1 MPKHS
6 PDRRFTS
13 FTRNLPPSKSRILR
27 RNLMF
32 VGITLTVI
40 ACLSLIS
47 KANAAGGPYVVDDGA
62 INPPGECNVDLWNKS
77 VRHDASSSDLVLS
90 PACTF
95 KALPM
100 VQLGAAIEYNRD
112 DGESETQLS
121 PQLKAQLWNRED
133 LGLQLAA
140 AASTHFVINRAH
152 SFDGADLTLPLT
164 FTPFQALRLNFNAGW
179 TQAYDNGEQNHRWTW
194 GTGVEYDLIDSL
206 TLVAERFGQQG
217 AQQAWQAGPRLHIGE
232 RIDVDIV
239 VGRNLTEDRDQW
251 LTTGVTLRY

>member
-6 PDRRFTS
+6 PDHRATS
-13 FTRNLPPSKSRILR
+13 FTRNLPPSKRRILH

-47 KANAAGGPYVVDDGA
+47 KANAAGGSYVVDDGA
-62 INPPGECNVDLWNKS
+62 INAPGECNVDLWNKS
-77 VRHDASSSDLVLS
+77 VRHDSSSNDLVVS

-95 KALPM
+95 KSLPM
-100 VQLGAAIEYNRD
+100 VQLGAEVEYSRD

-140 AASTHFVINRAH
+140 SASAHFVINRAH
-152 SFDGADLTLPLT
+152 SFDGVDLSLPLT
-164 FTPFQALRLNFNAGW
+164 FTPIQALRLNFNAGW
-179 TQAYDNGEQNHRWTW
+179 TQAYDNGEQNRRWTW

-206 TLVAERFGQQG
+206 TLIAERFGQQG
-217 AQQAWQAGPRLHIGE
+217 GQQAWQAGPRLHIGE
-232 RIDVDIV
+232 HIDVDLVI
-239 VGRNLTEDRDQW
+239 GRNLTEDRDQW
-251 LTTGVTLRY
+251 LTTGVTLRF